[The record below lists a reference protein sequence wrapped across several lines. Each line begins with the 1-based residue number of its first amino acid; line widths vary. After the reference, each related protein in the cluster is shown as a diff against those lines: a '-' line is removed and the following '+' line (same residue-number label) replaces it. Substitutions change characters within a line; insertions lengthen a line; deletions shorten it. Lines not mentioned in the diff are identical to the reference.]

1 MQLKKMIIRTNQE
14 ILYTFLVMKKRLRRE
29 EGERTIAV
37 NNQKSRFC
45 LKIVHNYVF
54 IPKI

>member
-1 MQLKKMIIRTNQE
+1 MIIRTNQE
-14 ILYTFLVMKKRLRRE
+14 ILYTFLVMEKRLRRE
-29 EGERTIAV
+29 EGERTIGV